1 MNECKLENEN
11 QTCLV
16 FCVTHMNSILNMN
29 FNAGLEMLLHEF
41 GKRYCQCF
49 FFVISQKWWI
59 YLSSVYLWH
68 LCFKELFPIISYLI
82 LLF

>member
-49 FFVISQKWWI
+49 FCDFSKVVDIFI
-59 YLSSVYLWH
+59 TCLLMVP
-68 LCFKELFPIISYLI
+68 LF
-82 LLF
+82 